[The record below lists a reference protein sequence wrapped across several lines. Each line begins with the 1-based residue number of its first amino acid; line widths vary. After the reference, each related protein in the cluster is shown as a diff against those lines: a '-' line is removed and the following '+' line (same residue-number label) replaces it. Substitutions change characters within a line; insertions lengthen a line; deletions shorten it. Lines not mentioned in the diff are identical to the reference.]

1 MKFFENTINKID
13 KNYLS
18 NYIFI
23 MDNLHVHLTKNVLS
37 YFKNNNI
44 KLMFSVPY
52 ENMFNPIEL
61 AFRFIKNYPYRK
73 IFTDMNSLKK
83 YIIDIINSKKISSNL
98 FLNYVEAVEKYYI
111 FVKNNESLN
120 LEQNQEINI
129 NNINNM

>member
-61 AFRFIKNYPYRK
+61 
-73 IFTDMNSLKK
+73 KK